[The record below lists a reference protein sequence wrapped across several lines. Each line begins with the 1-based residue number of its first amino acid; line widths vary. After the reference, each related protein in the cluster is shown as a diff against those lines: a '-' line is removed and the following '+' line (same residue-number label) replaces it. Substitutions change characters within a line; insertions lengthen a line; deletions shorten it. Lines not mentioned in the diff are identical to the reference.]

1 MRSRN
6 APGFVRVVGPEPRP
20 TSSASGPARRV
31 VPRLR
36 VPNSSQRTAYMGL
49 VAVLR
54 SHARR
59 IGVRV
64 MPTNNDSNDRQ
75 SNHAGGTGQDAHD
88 ARDGRDARNSH
99 ESRDSLS
106 GSARSGGARSESRRS
121 GRESS
126 SGRGFAAMDPAQQR
140 RIASEGGRA
149 AHQSGHAHEFD
160 SREARE
166 AGRKG
171 GEAVSRNREHMSA
184 IGRRGAEV
192 RNQER
197 GSGRSAS
204 SGNAGGSVSGSASSG
219 REGNR

>member
-1 MRSRN
+1 
-6 APGFVRVVGPEPRP
+6 
-20 TSSASGPARRV
+20 
-31 VPRLR
+31 
-36 VPNSSQRTAYMGL
+36 
-49 VAVLR
+49 
-54 SHARR
+54 
-59 IGVRV
+59 
-64 MPTNNDSNDRQ
+64 
-75 SNHAGGTGQDAHD
+75 
-88 ARDGRDARNSH
+88 
-99 ESRDSLS
+99 
-106 GSARSGGARSESRRS
+106 
-121 GRESS
+121 
-126 SGRGFAAMDPAQQR
+126 MDPAQQR

-204 SGNAGGSVSGSASSG
+204 GGSAGGSVSGSGSSG

>member
-1 MRSRN
+1 MPINDDSTDRLPSQSGMAGSN
-6 APGFVRVVGPEPRP
+6 AHETDRA
-20 TSSASGPARRV
+20 SASRGAEGMRGNGAR
-31 VPRLR
+31 
-36 VPNSSQRTAYMGL
+36 M
-49 VAVLR
+49 
-54 SHARR
+54 
-59 IGVRV
+59 
-64 MPTNNDSNDRQ
+64 D
-75 SNHAGGTGQDAHD
+75 
-88 ARDGRDARNSH
+88 
-99 ESRDSLS
+99 
-106 GSARSGGARSESRRS
+106 GGASRSSRAGRS
-121 GRESS
+121 A
-126 SGRGFAAMDPAQQR
+126 RGFAAMDPAQQR